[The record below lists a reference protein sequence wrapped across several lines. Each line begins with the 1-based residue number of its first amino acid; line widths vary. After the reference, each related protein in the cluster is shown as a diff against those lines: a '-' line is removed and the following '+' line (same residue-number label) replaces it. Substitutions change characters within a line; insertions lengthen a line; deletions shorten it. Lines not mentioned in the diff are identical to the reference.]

1 MRASPTSLP
10 TRSSRWTPSTTAT
23 PSSFPS
29 ERFPSRRTQCYESF
43 FGLRLGFSVIARVFI
58 VIRYP
63 ALFYV
68 AGMHLK
74 ICLFC
79 AKKLPRAAEVRLQA
93 AQNGNTPGGNEA
105 VKERR
110 RMRIAKHILYRCRS
124 VCERNEQTYFCR
136 DGTQYR
142 RLNLSQAGIKHYL
155 SSEWPN
161 AANHTDQLAKIC

>member
-1 MRASPTSLP
+1 MNS
-10 TRSSRWTPSTTAT
+10 
-23 PSSFPS
+23 
-29 ERFPSRRTQCYESF
+29 
-43 FGLRLGFSVIARVFI
+43 GFFI

-110 RMRIAKHILYRCRS
+110 RMRIAKHILY
-124 VCERNEQTYFCR
+124 
-136 DGTQYR
+136 
-142 RLNLSQAGIKHYL
+142 YL
-155 SSEWPN
+155 SVP
-161 AANHTDQLAKIC
+161 AAIVLWLGGYVLLDALIFFL